1 MTAIALR
8 RPNATQT
15 LKILILLTLL
25 FISMFFMMA
34 LYPARS
40 VDPVPLRPCKRCTG
54 GCPCP
59 RLAGE
64 IRCGCP

>member
-25 FISMFFMMA
+25 FISLFFA
-34 LYPARS
+34 TAWHPTKN